1 MVDSVDPNRWTDVPS
16 GTQVDFTVTVN
27 SALVSEDSENTY
39 PVILELYARIDDSS
53 WLLDTHIVNVLIP
66 ESNQ

>member
-1 MVDSVDPNRWTDVPS
+1 MVDSVDPNHWTDVPS

-27 SALVSEDSENTY
+27 SALVAEDSEDTY